1 MLFSRSGV
9 YVDETCLGRSMP
21 KITRVEVFQ
30 VDLRPKVVRSDA
42 IQSFTMQETPM
53 LRLFCDDGSE
63 GAGYSYTIGNGGSAV
78 IALLRDCMAPR
89 LLGKDA
95 DQGEAIWKDLFFL

>member
-1 MLFSRSGV
+1 
-9 YVDETCLGRSMP
+9 MP

-30 VDLRPKVVRSDA
+30 VDLKPKVVRSDA

-63 GAGYSYTIGNGGSAV
+63 GTGYSYTIGNGGS
-78 IALLRDCMAPR
+78 L
-89 LLGKDA
+89 
-95 DQGEAIWKDLFFL
+95 